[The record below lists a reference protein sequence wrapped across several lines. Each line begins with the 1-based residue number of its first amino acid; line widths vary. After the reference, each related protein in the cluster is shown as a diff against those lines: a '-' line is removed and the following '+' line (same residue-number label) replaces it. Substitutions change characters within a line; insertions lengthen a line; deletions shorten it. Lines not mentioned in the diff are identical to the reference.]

1 MNRGVSGPGTGGPGA
16 GPGPVGGLFLGE
28 DSIHRMSSYNRNNS
42 LNPFVAQGSH
52 LDEVYE
58 NAEAA
63 AGPSSGHRN
72 RQFQGGDESETTAT
86 TTTETDTYTT
96 TETSTDYTTSSSNNM
111 DSIPLSTTNSQ
122 SNLNK
127 F

>member
-1 MNRGVSGPGTGGPGA
+1 MNRGHPGLGGPGRA
-16 GPGPVGGLFLGE
+16 EGPGGLFLGE

-42 LNPFVAQGSH
+42 LNPFVVQGSH

-58 NAEAA
+58 NTASAG
-63 AGPSSGHRN
+63 AGPSGHRN
-72 RQFQGGDESETTAT
+72 RRFQRDESETTT
-86 TTTETDTYTT
+86 TTTETDTSTYTT
-96 TETSTDYTTSSSNNM
+96 TETTDFTTSSSNNM